1 MTSGTQKVR
10 AFDSKRNIHSTARKM
25 NVSGMWTYNVLSA
38 MKMMV
43 FPDGDLY
50 ILNKCEAGYQT
61 EGSGVDVAWKIG
73 KAWRSMIQ

>member
-1 MTSGTQKVR
+1 
-10 AFDSKRNIHSTARKM
+10 
-25 NVSGMWTYNVLSA
+25 MWTYNVLSA

-61 EGSGVDVAWKIG
+61 EGSGLDEVTWFLLNMNQTWVE
-73 KAWRSMIQ
+73 

>member
-1 MTSGTQKVR
+1 
-10 AFDSKRNIHSTARKM
+10 M
-25 NVSGMWTYNVLSA
+25 NVSGMWTYTVLSA
-38 MKMMV
+38 MKMTV

-73 KAWRSMIQ
+73 KAWRSMI